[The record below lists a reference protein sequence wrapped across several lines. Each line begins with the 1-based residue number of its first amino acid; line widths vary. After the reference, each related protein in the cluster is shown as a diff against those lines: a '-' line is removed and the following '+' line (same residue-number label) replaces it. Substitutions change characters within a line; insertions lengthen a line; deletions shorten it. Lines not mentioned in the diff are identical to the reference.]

1 MILLMSSKSNEELSG
16 IRVIR
21 NLGKRSNIGRDL
33 YPHLFRHTVAT
44 DMLRKNAPI
53 TDVQKML
60 GHVNVNT
67 TMVYAKTCDEDV
79 KRSHSKSIA

>member
-1 MILLMSSKSNEELSG
+1 MHMGSHVMFALKNRS
-16 IRVIR
+16 RVSTSIFYTH
-21 NLGKRSNIGRDL
+21 IERDL

-44 DMLRKNAPI
+44 DMLRKNTPI

-60 GHVNVNT
+60 GHANVNT

-79 KRSHSKSIA
+79 KRSHHKSVA

>member
-1 MILLMSSKSNEELSG
+1 MI
-16 IRVIR
+16 
-21 NLGKRSNIGRDL
+21 
-33 YPHLFRHTVAT
+33 H
-44 DMLRKNAPI
+44 API

-79 KRSHSKSIA
+79 KDYLVYVGNRQKRATVNYHATRMIS